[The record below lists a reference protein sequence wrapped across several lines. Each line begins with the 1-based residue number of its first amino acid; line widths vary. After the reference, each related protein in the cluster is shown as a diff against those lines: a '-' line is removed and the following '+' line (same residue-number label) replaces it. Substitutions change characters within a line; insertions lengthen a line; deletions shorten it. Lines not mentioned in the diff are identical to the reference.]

1 MLLFVFCFS
10 QHVFLVYQLQRNP
23 VKILG
28 VVSNADILY
37 NFNENWHKLDDE
49 YSSEIVILN
58 RKSLLQFALLKLQQ
72 P

>member
-37 NFNENWHKLDDE
+37 NFNEN
-49 YSSEIVILN
+49 
-58 RKSLLQFALLKLQQ
+58 
-72 P
+72 